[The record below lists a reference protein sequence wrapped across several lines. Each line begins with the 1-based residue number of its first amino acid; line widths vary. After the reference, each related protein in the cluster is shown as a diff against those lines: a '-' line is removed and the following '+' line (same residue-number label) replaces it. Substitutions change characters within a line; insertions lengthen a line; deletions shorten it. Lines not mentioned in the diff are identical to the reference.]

1 MYEWGGGG
9 GLFYYFKIFF
19 AAAWAQDKAKI
30 LGIRDLS
37 PANIEKLSGDN
48 TRVEKDRV
56 MTALENG

>member
-1 MYEWGGGG
+1 MGGRG